1 MGKAL
6 VGAARF
12 ELATYWSQ
20 TSRATKLRYTPI
32 VLLIYGIFKK
42 KQSEDGELFGK
53 KEVAR
58 AFPPLPGPR
67 HPCYPRI

>member
-53 KEVAR
+53 KRGSKGVSAIDRAR
-58 AFPPLPGPR
+58 RL
-67 HPCYPRI
+67 CYPKI

>member
-53 KEVAR
+53 KRGSKGVSALDKAEMAL
-58 AFPPLPGPR
+58 LP
-67 HPCYPRI
+67 

>member
-32 VLLIYGIFKK
+32 VRINIRHLQKKTIRSGLLILKK
-42 KQSEDGELFGK
+42 
-53 KEVAR
+53 
-58 AFPPLPGPR
+58 
-67 HPCYPRI
+67 HRIAQLSAKTRFTASR

>member
-1 MGKAL
+1 M

-42 KQSEDGELFGK
+42 KQSEDSELFGK

-58 AFPPLPGPR
+58 ASPPLIGPR
-67 HPCYPRI
+67 RPCDLKI

>member
-1 MGKAL
+1 MGKTM

-32 VLLIYGIFKK
+32 VLLIYGMFKK
-42 KQSEDGELFGK
+42 KQSEDSELFGK
-53 KEVAR
+53 KRGSKGVSAIAR
-58 AFPPLPGPR
+58 AETALRP
-67 HPCYPRI
+67 